1 VNVRTIAIAN
11 HKAGVGKT
19 STTHALGTAL
29 AQNGQRILL
38 IDFDP
43 QANLT
48 AFCGVEDAAGSSIAE
63 VIGGGLPGK
72 ITPWD
77 ILREILPGMY
87 LFLAPSDLAL
97 AATELGLTGRMGRE
111 FVLRRLLRG
120 ISRGFDIALIDCP
133 SNLGLLTVNALT
145 AADGVIIPTFPQ
157 VDALRNLWLF
167 LGTLEQIRR
176 ELNPDLETLGI
187 LVTYFDQRL
196 THHRVAVEVMQAVRL
211 PVMQIGIK
219 RRELEAKLG
228 EGDSEEPTAIYLPNA
243 PEEQA
248 ELVELVEHWAAKSQG

>member
-1 VNVRTIAIAN
+1 MNVRTLAIAN

-48 AFCGVEDAAGSSIAE
+48 AFCGVEDAAGASIAE

-72 ITPWD
+72 ISPWD
-77 ILREILPGMY
+77 ILREILPGLY
-87 LFLAPSDLAL
+87 LFLAPADLAL
-97 AATELGLTGRMGRE
+97 AATELGLGGRMGRE
-111 FVLRRLLRG
+111 FVLRRLLAG
-120 ISRGFDIALIDCP
+120 IARGFDLAIIDCP

-145 AADGVIIPTFPQ
+145 AANGVIIPTFPQ

-187 LVTYFDQRL
+187 LVTYFDPRL

-211 PVMQIGIK
+211 PLMPIGIK
-219 RRELEAKLG
+219 RREVQARGG
-228 EGDSEEPTAIYLPNA
+228 EVETEEPTAIYLPNA

-248 ELVELVEHWAAKSQG
+248 ELVEVVERWSAKGHS